1 MKLILVFFFV
11 MLEALAQSSPCC
23 INSNLIN
30 LNNNCYEIY
39 DPVIGCDNILYS
51 NPCYAQNAGLVSYQN
66 LSGQIFFTDFEY
78 LDQDSLMNIIFSGGM
93 EISSCYQAIKYLN
106 SIGYENL
113 EACNWNESS
122 IFTSNYYYGMV
133 LSDFC
138 SCSCSN
144 FENINTFNTLCDSIE
159 IYPILPLAFQTNFTT
174 IQVNI
179 FANFLSN
186 NFISYAGL
194 ILLDNNQDTIA
205 VENINSA
212 LNVYGIGSQTFETRT
227 LELTENIEFPF
238 NGEICL
244 IENYFSGQPETYCC
258 YPVTWNSNIFSL
270 DENKENIK
278 KNIFKNINLMGQEFR
293 ENQNLNIKIIINNDG
308 SFKKVI
314 QIE

>member
-51 NPCYAQNAGLVSYQN
+51 NPCYAENAGLVSYQN

-133 LSDFC
+133 
-138 SCSCSN
+138 
-144 FENINTFNTLCDSIE
+144 
-159 IYPILPLAFQTNFTT
+159 
-174 IQVNI
+174 
-179 FANFLSN
+179 
-186 NFISYAGL
+186 
-194 ILLDNNQDTIA
+194 
-205 VENINSA
+205 
-212 LNVYGIGSQTFETRT
+212 R
-227 LELTENIEFPF
+227 
-238 NGEICL
+238 
-244 IENYFSGQPETYCC
+244 
-258 YPVTWNSNIFSL
+258 
-270 DENKENIK
+270 
-278 KNIFKNINLMGQEFR
+278 KN
-293 ENQNLNIKIIINNDG
+293 
-308 SFKKVI
+308 
-314 QIE
+314 

>member
-1 MKLILVFFFV
+1 
-11 MLEALAQSSPCC
+11 
-23 INSNLIN
+23 
-30 LNNNCYEIY
+30 
-39 DPVIGCDNILYS
+39 
-51 NPCYAQNAGLVSYQN
+51 
-66 LSGQIFFTDFEY
+66 
-78 LDQDSLMNIIFSGGM
+78 M
-93 EISSCYQAIKYLN
+93 EISSCFQAIKYLN

-293 ENQNLNIKIIINNDG
+293 ENQNLNMKIIINNDG